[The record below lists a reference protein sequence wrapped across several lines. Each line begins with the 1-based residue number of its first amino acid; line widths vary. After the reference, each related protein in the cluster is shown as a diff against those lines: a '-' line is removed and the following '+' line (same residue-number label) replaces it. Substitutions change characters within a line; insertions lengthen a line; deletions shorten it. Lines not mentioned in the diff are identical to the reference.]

1 MKFFRNIRRYFRDA
15 MKSVIRNFSL
25 SLASISCIAITLIV
39 VGISIV
45 LSYNV
50 ENMTDSIKKD
60 VTMVVFLKSDTT
72 EDEVKDIQKKI
83 TNMGNIEEIEFKS
96 KKEYAEETKERD
108 EVFSFIV
115 DNWTDET
122 NPLLDSFLIKVKEVE
137 EIKNT
142 ASSIKKIDKVEL
154 VNYGE
159 DMVDQL
165 ITVFDVIRKVSIGAV
180 VALILVTAFLIANT
194 IKLAIFSRKTE
205 IEIMRLVG
213 ASNISIKIPFII
225 EGSFIGILGSIIPII
240 LMIYGY
246 TSLYNYFDGKLFGS
260 SLAMLIEPYPFI
272 YLSSLLLLGIGIVVG
287 MFGSYSAVKKYLK
300 I

>member
-60 VTMVVFLKSDTT
+60 VTMVVFLKPDTT

-83 TNMGNIEEIEFKS
+83 TNMGNIEEIKFKS

-108 EVFSFIV
+108 KVFSFIV

-159 DMVDQL
+159 GMVDQL

>member
-83 TNMGNIEEIEFKS
+83 TNMGNIEEIKFKS

-213 ASNISIKIPFII
+213 ASNISIKIPFLI

>member
-83 TNMGNIEEIEFKS
+83 TNMGNIEEIKFKS

-272 YLSSLLLLGIGIVVG
+272 YLSSLLLLGIGIIVG

>member
-83 TNMGNIEEIEFKS
+83 TNMGNIEEIKFKS

-287 MFGSYSAVKKYLK
+287 MFGSSRAVRKYLK

>member
-60 VTMVVFLKSDTT
+60 VSMVVFLKSDTT

-83 TNMGNIEEIEFKS
+83 TNMGNIEEIKFKS

>member
-25 SLASISCIAITLIV
+25 SLASISCIAITLTV

-83 TNMGNIEEIEFKS
+83 TNMGNIEEIKFKS

>member
-60 VTMVVFLKSDTT
+60 VTMVVFLKPDTT

-83 TNMGNIEEIEFKS
+83 TNMGNIEEIKFKS

-159 DMVDQL
+159 GMVDQL

>member
-60 VTMVVFLKSDTT
+60 VTMVVFLKPDTT

-83 TNMGNIEEIEFKS
+83 TNMGNIEEIKFKS

-108 EVFSFIV
+108 KVFSFIV

-194 IKLAIFSRKTE
+194 IKLAIFSRKRKL
-205 IEIMRLVG
+205 RLCV
-213 ASNISIKIPFII
+213 
-225 EGSFIGILGSIIPII
+225 
-240 LMIYGY
+240 
-246 TSLYNYFDGKLFGS
+246 
-260 SLAMLIEPYPFI
+260 
-272 YLSSLLLLGIGIVVG
+272 
-287 MFGSYSAVKKYLK
+287 
-300 I
+300 

>member
-72 EDEVKDIQKKI
+72 EDEVKDIQKKF
-83 TNMGNIEEIEFKS
+83 TNMGNIEEIKFKS

>member
-83 TNMGNIEEIEFKS
+83 TNMGNIEEIKFKS

-272 YLSSLLLLGIGIVVG
+272 YLSSLLLLGIGIVVC

>member
-39 VGISIV
+39 VGISII

-83 TNMGNIEEIEFKS
+83 TNMGNIEEIKFKS

>member
-1 MKFFRNIRRYFRDA
+1 
-15 MKSVIRNFSL
+15 
-25 SLASISCIAITLIV
+25 
-39 VGISIV
+39 
-45 LSYNV
+45 
-50 ENMTDSIKKD
+50 
-60 VTMVVFLKSDTT
+60 
-72 EDEVKDIQKKI
+72 
-83 TNMGNIEEIEFKS
+83 MGNIEEIKFKS

>member
-60 VTMVVFLKSDTT
+60 VTMVVFLKPDTT

-83 TNMGNIEEIEFKS
+83 TNMGNIEEIKFKS

-108 EVFSFIV
+108 KVFSFIV

-159 DMVDQL
+159 DMVGQL

>member
-83 TNMGNIEEIEFKS
+83 TNMENIEEIKFKS

-108 EVFSFIV
+108 KVFSFIV

-159 DMVDQL
+159 NMVDQL

>member
-83 TNMGNIEEIEFKS
+83 TNMGNIEEIKFKS

-272 YLSSLLLLGIGIVVG
+272 YLSSLRLLGIGIVVG

>member
-83 TNMGNIEEIEFKS
+83 TNMGNIEEIKFKS

-260 SLAMLIEPYPFI
+260 SLAMLIGPYPFI

>member
-83 TNMGNIEEIEFKS
+83 TNMGNIEEIKFKS

-272 YLSSLLLLGIGIVVG
+272 YLSSFLLLGIGIVVG

>member
-60 VTMVVFLKSDTT
+60 VTMVVFLKPDTT

-83 TNMGNIEEIEFKS
+83 TNMGNIEEIKFKS

-108 EVFSFIV
+108 KVFSFIV

-194 IKLAIFSRKTE
+194 IKLAIFSRKME

>member
-83 TNMGNIEEIEFKS
+83 TNMGNIEEIKFKS
-96 KKEYAEETKERD
+96 KKEYVEETKERD

>member
-45 LSYNV
+45 LSYNA

-83 TNMGNIEEIEFKS
+83 TNMGNIEEIKFKS

>member
-45 LSYNV
+45 LSYNA
-50 ENMTDSIKKD
+50 ENMTDSIEKD

-83 TNMGNIEEIEFKS
+83 TNMGNIEEIKFKS